1 MNKCYLILCVLL
13 VFAVSAQAN
22 VVFNGGFEV
31 VRKPGTM
38 TSGNV
43 KAGGWSQGVGP
54 DCPIDNGQYEF
65 VDGTTGDVADI
76 PGWAGYDR
84 EMWIAF
90 GGTYGRDETTG
101 NLQGA
106 VANQGNAY
114 SGDHTWVTN
123 GGSWGN
129 PAGGL
134 IVSDPLDRPGSCD
147 GPEDYYLLS
156 MYATGGAE
164 PKTLVLLLDGKPVI
178 PDALSVT
185 PADDDWSL
193 YAREYNTLE
202 AGELR
207 IVLGVERP
215 LFGDIPGATGGQ
227 SRFDDVF
234 FDCVPE
240 PATML
245 LLGLG
250 GLGLIRRKKR

>member
-1 MNKCYLILCVLL
+1 MNRFYLVLL
-13 VFAVSAQAN
+13 VLLAFAVSAQAN
-22 VVFNGGFEV
+22 VVPNSGFEELY
-31 VRKPGTM
+31 KPSTAIPGAV
-38 TSGNV
+38 SG
-43 KAGGWSQGVGP
+43 GGWTQGVGP
-54 DCPIDNGQYEF
+54 ECPIDNGEYEF
-65 VDGTTGDVADI
+65 IDGSTGDVADI

-106 VANQGNAY
+106 VSSQNPY
-114 SGDHTWVTN
+114 TGDHCWLSN
-123 GGSWGN
+123 GGNWGN

-134 IVSDPLDRPGSCD
+134 IVSDILERPVSCD
-147 GPEDYYLLS
+147 GDEDYYLLS

-164 PKTLVLLLDGKPVI
+164 PKTLVLLLDGKPVK
-178 PDALSVT
+178 PEASSVT
-185 PADDDWSL
+185 PADDGWSL
-193 YAREYNTLE
+193 YAREYKKNLG
-202 AGELR
+202 AGDLR

-215 LFGDIPGATGGQ
+215 LFGDIPGATGTQ

-240 PATML
+240 PATVA

-250 GLGLIRRKKR
+250 GLGLVRRKKR